1 MSVSARLSSCSSDYL
16 PGGAALRADKAQQPA
31 IDLAV
36 AYPDRHDAVVHLMDL
51 RPAGIFR
58 REVAAWRGLCG
69 EFTRTIRR
77 ETFEVRY
84 DGAWPLLIAYESA
97 QRFDGET
104 VIGGLPRS
112 TLRDLSRR
120 LVFVPAGLGFRE
132 WQEPRSLTSTIY
144 LHIDPHNGL
153 IGDEKRLW
161 SLESTP
167 RLFFE
172 SAALWQTALKLK
184 GLVETGPTASPLYV
198 EALAAVLLHELLDSR
213 SVSEARA
220 RGGLSHRKQRAVLQY
235 IEEHLAQEISLATLA
250 SVAQLSPYHF
260 LRVFKESLG
269 VTPHRYHAQQ
279 RIERAK
285 ELLADH
291 GLSLLQIAIQLG
303 FADASS
309 FCLVFRRMACVTP
322 SAYRRSLL

>member
-16 PGGAALRADKAQQPA
+16 PGGAALLADKAQQPA

-58 REVAAWRGLCG
+58 RQVAAWRGLCG

-144 LHIDPHNGL
+144 LHIDPHNAL

-172 SAALWQTALKLK
+172 SAAQWQTALKLK
-184 GLVETGPTASPLYV
+184 RLVETGPTASPLHV

-213 SVSEARA
+213 SASTCHRVIEFVCRRRKNIKKTAETGKTAAALPSMKLTRRATRSVRAADRRFNNGGRREAFTPTKRSVCSFGDGVVS
-220 RGGLSHRKQRAVLQY
+220 Y
-235 IEEHLAQEISLATLA
+235 N
-250 SVAQLSPYHF
+250 
-260 LRVFKESLG
+260 
-269 VTPHRYHAQQ
+269 
-279 RIERAK
+279 
-285 ELLADH
+285 
-291 GLSLLQIAIQLG
+291 
-303 FADASS
+303 
-309 FCLVFRRMACVTP
+309 
-322 SAYRRSLL
+322 